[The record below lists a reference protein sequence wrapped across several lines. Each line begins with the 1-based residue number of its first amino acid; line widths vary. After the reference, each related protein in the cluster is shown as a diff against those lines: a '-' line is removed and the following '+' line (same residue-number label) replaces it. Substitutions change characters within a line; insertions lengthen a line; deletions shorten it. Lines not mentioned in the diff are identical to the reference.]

1 VTAIAGVVPAKGN
14 SSRLPGKNLKGFGGL
29 PLFLNAAEH
38 LARVLPRDQVFV
50 DTEDFGI
57 AKAAEK
63 AGFGVLHRSKELA
76 SNDTS
81 GIQLMK
87 WEMEQLPQ
95 FDVFVQHFPTMPFLS
110 RKTLEALIHAVSEDG
125 FDSAFGLHASQD
137 YLWSDP
143 TEPMYPIDRLPNSV
157 DLPTTFRECMG
168 IYVTRKE
175 AFLKWGNRVC
185 GSFKT
190 VNVDQ
195 FEMVD
200 IDTQEDLDVA
210 TAIARGLPAQ
220 NEYFV
225 LNNALKG
232 PAPRIVFLD
241 VDGTLTNGDISLDSA
256 GRMQR
261 TYSTLDGLAVSL
273 AAKKVP
279 VVFLTAAVED
289 QSIESRAKML
299 GVDMVRYNSRDKA
312 SDALQICALHGVDLG
327 EALFVGND
335 SPDMELLKQVGFAY
349 VPSDSGLNPTL
360 RTTKLTAPGGY
371 GAVREA
377 LLLSGLLSA
386 QDIGLEGIGDSR

>member
-1 VTAIAGVVPAKGN
+1 MTAIAGVVPAKGN

-95 FDVFVQHFPTMPFLS
+95 FDIFVQHFPTMPFLS
-110 RKTLEALIHAVSEDG
+110 QKSLEALIHAVSEDG

-168 IYVTRKE
+168 VYVTRKE

-185 GSFKT
+185 GSFKA
-190 VNVDQ
+190 VHFDQ

-200 IDTQEDLDVA
+200 IDTQEDLDIA

-232 PAPRIVFLD
+232 PGPRIVFLD

-261 TYSTLDGLAVSL
+261 TYSTLDGLAISL

-279 VVFLTAAVED
+279 VVFLTAALKD

-312 SDALQICALHGVDLG
+312 SDALQICASHGVDLG

-360 RTTKLTAPGGY
+360 RTTKLKAPGGY

-386 QDIGLEGIGDSR
+386 QDMGLEGIGD